1 MRLTARQKSKSFN
14 KKLFE
19 EIKKLQTKIKA
30 GYPQENKKT
39 HELDNNGYSALYK
52 ANEINFSNK
61 NFIPYLQISF
71 EDNKIKYQKRFMQIA
86 KATKN
91 IDQKL
96 DDLGAEMVKD
106 IKHTLSGIQHSPVSN
121 AKGCIFGAISYVR
134 IPNR

>member
-1 MRLTARQKSKSFN
+1 
-14 KKLFE
+14 
-19 EIKKLQTKIKA
+19 
-30 GYPQENKKT
+30 
-39 HELDNNGYSALYK
+39 
-52 ANEINFSNK
+52 
-61 NFIPYLQISF
+61 
-71 EDNKIKYQKRFMQIA
+71 MQIA